1 MDVQKALTS
10 LQEFIKLIV
19 EAGVTTEYS
28 SWAKANELTIAKL
41 FCYKRKE
48 GMPAI
53 YELVRPFFHPS
64 LPHPSLPLIGL
75 NYTSAANANL
85 FGDWISG
92 WTDALRLCRGIVFDT
107 NGNLIAFPFP
117 KFFNFQEH
125 EETKTTNLPD
135 GPFVIT
141 SKYDGHLGI
150 IFEYNGQLILTTRG
164 SFTSPSAELGR
175 QLLKQQYP
183 QLPWQLVNYNP
194 SLTLLVEIIAPETQV
209 HLNYGNKR
217 YFMLV
222 GAFNRETLV
231 ELSYRQ
237 LQELGRTLHIT
248 VARRLMI
255 GSIDKLL
262 TITGNPRFTD
272 REGYVVRYANG
283 LRVKFK
289 FRTYLQK
296 MFMSAIAGK
305 GHAALMQW
313 WLNDELANKLALL
326 PEEVVTKINKM
337 WSEITTVM
345 AGPGEPQAK
354 WQRLYLF
361 YNDNADTLSPTD
373 HPSVIQQSTFQA
385 ICREFCKEY
394 CQQID

>member
-1 MDVQKALTS
+1 MNVQQALTS
-10 LQEFIKLIV
+10 LQEFIKLMV
-19 EAGVTTEYS
+19 EAGVTDTSKYS
-28 SWAKANELTIAKL
+28 PWAKANEATIAKL
-41 FCYKRKE
+41 FSYERQE
-48 GMPAI
+48 SMPHI
-53 YELVRPFFHPS
+53 YELVRPFFHPD
-64 LPHPSLPLIGL
+64 LPLIGL

-107 NGNLIAFPFP
+107 SGNLIAFPFP

-164 SFTSPSAELGR
+164 SFTSPSAELGNQIITHHYKR
-175 QLLKQQYP
+175 FGWKLRF
-183 QLPWQLVNYNP
+183 P
-194 SLTLLVEIIAPETQV
+194 SQLTLLAEIIAPETQV

-217 YFMLV
+217 YLMVV
-222 GAFNRETLV
+222 GAFNRDTLA
-231 ELSYRQ
+231 EFSYSQ
-237 LQELGRTLHIT
+237 LQELGHALHIT
-248 VARRLMI
+248 VARRLTIDSINELLSMI
-255 GSIDKLL
+255 AD
-262 TITGNPRFTD
+262 PRFTD
-272 REGYVVRYANG
+272 REGYVVRFSSNG
-283 LRVKFK
+283 LRVKSK

-296 MFMSAIAGK
+296 MFMSALTGK
-305 GHAALMQW
+305 GYAALMQW
-313 WLNDELANKLALL
+313 WLNGELANKLALL